1 MKALQQQL
9 KAAAES
15 INHGD
20 FGLDATLNRRRFG
33 MFCTNRFSGFLVTL
47 ILAVIATGPLSAR
60 DKTDVIILANGDRVT
75 GEIKKVDRGLLEL
88 KTDFMGTIN
97 IEWEHIKEVTSQY
110 AFQVELT
117 SGARYLGS
125 IGPADDGKLG
135 VTGAYSQIET
145 DVIEVVKVTP
155 IEDKFWDRV
164 KASIDFGFSFKRA
177 NRVTDYNLAA
187 DASYRVEKY
196 LTTVGFSSSLN
207 STQNT
212 ETTQRNVV
220 NTQFQRFL
228 ANRWS
233 VLALA
238 QFTQNQ
244 ELGLDFR
251 ALWGGGVG
259 KSLVQT
265 NNSIVTAIAAG
276 LYNREKFIDE
286 EAYQNSLEGLGGLT
300 FQAFKFSDPEV
311 DISSNLFAIPGI
323 TDWGRIRLEFEV
335 RLRWEIFKDFYW
347 SASAFDSF
355 DSRPP
360 EGTEKNDFG
369 VSTSVGY
376 KF

>member
-1 MKALQQQL
+1 
-9 KAAAES
+9 
-15 INHGD
+15 
-20 FGLDATLNRRRFG
+20 

-47 ILAVIATGPLSAR
+47 ILAVLATGPLQAR

-125 IGPADDGKLG
+125 IEPADDGKLG

-187 DASYRVEKY
+187 EATYRVEKY
-196 LTTVGFSSSLN
+196 SALVGYDSSLN
-207 STQNT
+207 STQSV

-220 NTQFQRFL
+220 NTRVNRFL
-228 ANRWS
+228 ENRWS
-233 VLALA
+233 VMGLA

-244 ELGLDFR
+244 ELGLDLR
-251 ALWGGGVG
+251 AIWGGGVG
-259 KSLVQT
+259 KAFIQT
-265 NNSIVTAIAAG
+265 NNTILTVLAAG
-276 LYNREKFIDE
+276 LYNREKFVGE
-286 EAYQNSLEGLGGLT
+286 ESYQNSIESLGGLT

-311 DISSNLFAIPGI
+311 DITSNLFGIPSI
-323 TDWGRIRLEFEV
+323 SDWGRVRLEFDV
-335 RLRWEIFKDFYW
+335 KLRWEIFKDFYW

-369 VSTSVGY
+369 VSTSIGY
-376 KF
+376 RF